1 VEDIRRDLT
10 SDKKM
15 LRLLQGDVG
24 SGKTVVG
31 LLAMASAIEAG
42 RQAAMMAPT
51 EILARQ
57 HYERLA
63 PMAEQAGLS
72 MALLTG
78 GRRAAERRATS
89 KACPGR
95 PDRHRGREPTP
106 VPGIR
111 RLSLRSRPCSH

>member
-1 VEDIRRDLT
+1 MAGLSRDLRALLPFGLTGAQEKAVEDIRRDLV

-42 RQAAMMAPT
+42 RQAALMAPT

-57 HYERLA
+57 HFERIA
-63 PMAEQAGLS
+63 PMAES
-72 MALLTG
+72 
-78 GRRAAERRATS
+78 AAW
-89 KACPGR
+89 
-95 PDRHRGREPTP
+95 
-106 VPGIR
+106 
-111 RLSLRSRPCSH
+111 RSRC

>member
-1 VEDIRRDLT
+1 MRATGSLVETLAARLLPFGLTGSQEKAVEDIRRDLV

-63 PMAEQAGLS
+63 PMAE
-72 MALLTG
+72 
-78 GRRAAERRATS
+78 RRA
-89 KACPGR
+89 
-95 PDRHRGREPTP
+95 
-106 VPGIR
+106 
-111 RLSLRSRPCSH
+111 

>member
-1 VEDIRRDLT
+1 MRRLPGRVNAGDGHLVERLKRALPFGLTGSQEKAVEDIRRDLV

-63 PMAEQAGLS
+63 PMARAG
-72 MALLTG
+72 
-78 GRRAAERRATS
+78 RA
-89 KACPGR
+89 
-95 PDRHRGREPTP
+95 
-106 VPGIR
+106 
-111 RLSLRSRPCSH
+111 